1 MQAGGHE
8 DAFVF
13 EGGRVTKEVKEP
25 EAQFYT
31 NLYAE
36 GADETLVSLRPMVP
50 RFYGSEQRGDK
61 TYVVMENLCEGLA
74 APCIMDCKLGRVAWA
89 PGYSAEKIAHQV
101 YKGDKTTS
109 NLLGFRISGQ
119 VIRDP
124 QGTVVKSWMKG
135 EGFFGISGANI
146 SQVFTDFVTINGR
159 VRYDVVQEF
168 RDKTLAYTNWF
179 IGQHELHFVA
189 TSVLYVYD
197 QAAEG
202 ANVSV
207 RLIDFAHV
215 LPGNGPDHSEF

>member
-1 MQAGGHE
+1 MQAGGHD

-25 EAQFYT
+25 EAQFYSD
-31 NLYAE
+31 LFAE
-36 GADETLVSLRPMVP
+36 EADETLVSLRPFLP
-50 RFYGSEQRGDK
+50 QFYGTEKRGDK
-61 TYVVMENLCEGLA
+61 TYVIMENLLEGLA

-89 PGYSAEKIAHQV
+89 PGYSPEKIANQV

-119 VIRDP
+119 VIRDA
-124 QGTVVKSWMKG
+124 QGAVAKSWKKA

-146 SQVFTDFVTINGR
+146 SQVFTDFVTIDGR
-159 VRYDVVQEF
+159 VRYDVVQQF
-168 RDKTLAYTNWF
+168 RDRTLAFTNWF
-179 IGQHELHFVA
+179 ISQRKLHFVA

-215 LPGNGPDHSEF
+215 LPGDGPDHSEL